1 MKPEGLR
8 ERKKRQTETA
18 IELAGIELAL
28 EMGHEAVA
36 VADICDRAEVSRSTF
51 FNYMP
56 SREAAIF
63 GRPYPRLTEEDVA
76 TKLNA
81 APNGPLIPVLLDV
94 AFSTIGHSAVNPE
107 VASRR
112 FELMHRRPETQA
124 LVRGP
129 LSRLFDD
136 LTEATARWLESHPER
151 TRLLTTSPQR
161 EARLLVGILGLA
173 MEDLVMTLGTSGAS
187 EDEHLPPGRWAET
200 IEAISRIATAEAR
213 GLAAERKEVT

>member
-1 MKPEGLR
+1 MSTEGLR

-28 EMGHEAVA
+28 EMGHEAVT
-36 VADICDRAEVSRSTF
+36 VADICSRAEVSRSTF

-56 SREAAIF
+56 SLEAAVF
-63 GRPYPRLTEEDVA
+63 GRPYPRLAAEDVA
-76 TKLNA
+76 ARLDA
-81 APNGPLIPVLLDV
+81 APNGPLIPVLLDI

-112 FELMHRRPETQA
+112 FELMRRRPETQA
-124 LVRGP
+124 QVRGP

-136 LTEATARWLESHPER
+136 LAESAAQWLESHPGR
-151 TRLLTTSPQR
+151 AQLAGSPRR

-173 MEDLVMTLGTSGAS
+173 MEDLVVTLGTSGS
-187 EDEHLPPGRWAET
+187 FEDAFLTPDKWAET
-200 IEAISRIATAEAR
+200 IETISRIATAEAR
-213 GLAAERKEVT
+213 GLAEKHDDVT

>member
-63 GRPYPRLTEEDVA
+63 GRPYPRLAEEDVGA
-76 TKLNA
+76 RLNA
-81 APNGPLIPVLLDV
+81 APNGPLIPVLLDIT
-94 AFSTIGHSAVNPE
+94 FSTIGHSAVNPE

-112 FELMHRRPETQA
+112 FELMRRRPETQA

-136 LTEATARWLESHPER
+136 LAEATARWFESHPEH
-151 TRLLTTSPQR
+151 TRLTTSPQR
-161 EARLLVGILGLA
+161 EARLLVGILGMA

-187 EDEHLPPGRWAET
+187 EDEHLPPERWAET
-200 IEAISRIATAEAR
+200 IEAISLIATAEAR
-213 GLAAERKEVT
+213 GLAVKPKK